1 MSRAPT
7 LTLSRKRGREK
18 ILSRGREKAIPR
30 GQETAIS
37 IDVLIRSPKWKAV
50 PRAAAIVR
58 KAIWNAAIAASTP
71 RAELAIVLTH
81 DSAIHALNRDWR
93 GQDKPTNV
101 LSFPAVQPRGRKRA
115 NAGSLGD
122 VVIAYETAAREAKS
136 ERKPLKDHLAHLAV
150 HGFLH
155 LAGYDH
161 ETGRDAKRMETL
173 EVEILA
179 GLGVPDPYDVR
190 PAKR

>member
-1 MSRAPT
+1 M
-7 LTLSRKRGREK
+7 
-18 ILSRGREKAIPR
+18 
-30 GQETAIS
+30 
-37 IDVLIRSPKWKAV
+37 
-50 PRAAAIVR
+50 
-58 KAIWNAAIAASTP
+58 
-71 RAELAIVLTH
+71 LTH

-115 NAGSLGD
+115 IAGSLGD

-161 ETGRDAKRMETL
+161 ENNRDAKRMEVSGSRDPGRTRAYP
-173 EVEILA
+173 ILMPHA
-179 GLGVPDPYDVR
+179 PMPLTPQSGETR
-190 PAKR
+190 HA

>member
-1 MSRAPT
+1 MSRTPSPALPRT
-7 LTLSRKRGREK
+7 RGRDN
-18 ILSRGREKAIPR
+18 SVRQGA
-30 GQETAIS
+30 AVS
-37 IDVLIRSPKWKAV
+37 VDVLVQSPRWKAE

-58 KAIWNAAIAASTP
+58 KAIRTAAIAASTP
-71 RAELAIVLTH
+71 RAELAIVLTN
-81 DSAIHALNRDWR
+81 DSAIHALNRGWR

-101 LSFPAVQPRGRKRA
+101 LSFPAAQAPRGRKRA
-115 NAGSLGD
+115 PGGALGD
-122 VVIAYETAAREAKS
+122 VVIAYETTAREAKL
-136 ERKPLKDHLAHLAV
+136 ERKPFKHHLTHLAI

-161 ETGRDAKRMETL
+161 ETDRDAKRMETL

-179 GLGVPDPYDVR
+179 SLGVPDPYDAR